1 MRYAQSVTHLSYN
14 NFKSKVT
21 STKRCAT
28 MKKLQ
33 FLTTLA
39 AVLWLGAYAY
49 AIDTNLSPYKPRSS
63 VSGTLKSIGSDT
75 MLHEMQ
81 LWADGF
87 KKIYPAVDI
96 TIEGKGS
103 NTAPPALLSGD
114 SQLAPMSRQMTPDE
128 TKDFIS
134 KFGYKPTGVLV
145 AIDALA
151 IYVHKDNPVKCLT
164 LSQLDKIFSAEPQS
178 EGGLSI
184 KTWGDLGAEGEW
196 ATKPISLYGR
206 NSLSGTNKFFR
217 TKVLSGHDFKSA
229 LSVKDGSFEVVSSI
243 ESDPA
248 SIGYSGI
255 GFKKDGVK
263 TLEIAETSGGKCY
276 DPSFEATYTHKYPLA
291 RGLYVYLLKD
301 PKAPID
307 SLSGEFVKYI
317 LSSDGQAQA
326 KNGGYYP
333 ITKNIREHELTR
345 LGLLASAE

>member
-1 MRYAQSVTHLSYN
+1 MILTARRN
-14 NFKSKVT
+14 G
-21 STKRCAT
+21 

-33 FLTTLA
+33 ILSMIA
-39 AVLWLGAYAY
+39 AVLFLDTCAY
-49 AIDTNLSPYKPRSS
+49 AIDTNLSPYKPRAS
-63 VSGTLKSIGSDT
+63 VSGKLKSVGSDT

-87 KKIYPAVDI
+87 KQIYPDVDI
-96 TIEGKGS
+96 EIEGKGS

-114 SQLAPMSRQMTPDE
+114 SQLAPMSRQMSPDE
-128 TKDFIS
+128 INDFIS
-134 KFGYKPTGVLV
+134 KYGYKPTGVLV

-164 LSQLDKIFSAEPQS
+164 LAQLDKIFSAEPQS

-184 KTWGDLGAEGEW
+184 KTWGDLGATGEW
-196 ATKPISLYGR
+196 AAKPIALYGR

-217 TKVLSGHDFKSA
+217 AKVLAGHDFKSN
-229 LSVKDGSFEVVSSI
+229 LNEKLGSSEVVSSV
-243 ESDPA
+243 EMDPG

-255 GFKKDGVK
+255 GYKKDGVK
-263 TLEIAETSGGKCY
+263 TIEIAEAAGGKCY
-276 DPSFEATYTHKYPLA
+276 DPSFEATYSHKYPLA

-307 SLSGEFVKYI
+307 SLSGEFVKYV